1 MSGCIVGPA
10 IACRDRPAPK
20 ICLNLKLNLIRV
32 HIHILNPESLK
43 LESRIRWLAADSA
56 ELSFALSAGMG
67 VEGGAVLS
75 QGVYPPTFAD
85 DIQKM
90 QLSLLVAAVVSAF
103 CSCPAW
109 QLLQEQKNALG
120 KLPLAMP
127 LLLPPRAGLNQ
138 ILKCLRAD
146 RRPWPV
152 PVPLSLPTPTP
163 PPRLPANCPT
173 HGPNNCPSNNSPY
186 QWIPLGFYF
195 L

>member
-75 QGVYPPTFAD
+75 QGVYPPTLPT
-85 DIQKM
+85 IYKRCNCRCLLQ
-90 QLSLLVAAVVSAF
+90 QLFLLSVAAQLD
-103 CSCPAW
+103 SCC
-109 QLLQEQKNALG
+109 KSKKMRLG
-120 KLPLAMP
+120 NCHWRCRCCCHRELA
-127 LLLPPRAGLNQ
+127 
-138 ILKCLRAD
+138 
-146 RRPWPV
+146 
-152 PVPLSLPTPTP
+152 
-163 PPRLPANCPT
+163 
-173 HGPNNCPSNNSPY
+173 
-186 QWIPLGFYF
+186 
-195 L
+195 

>member
-75 QGVYPPTFAD
+75 QGGLSAD
-85 DIQKM
+85 FCRRYTKDAT
-90 QLSLLVAAVVSAF
+90 VAACCSSCF
-103 CSCPAW
+103 C
-109 QLLQEQKNALG
+109 
-120 KLPLAMP
+120 
-127 LLLPPRAGLNQ
+127 
-138 ILKCLRAD
+138 
-146 RRPWPV
+146 
-152 PVPLSLPTPTP
+152 
-163 PPRLPANCPT
+163 
-173 HGPNNCPSNNSPY
+173 
-186 QWIPLGFYF
+186 F